1 MNGGSPLQTAIVKA
15 ATVENVPM
23 CSDMTFHFGC
33 KSKLLVLTSMR
44 HLNLKTRGD
53 IVLKHRI
60 QVTLPMKA
68 FHSIWHIKQ
77 LLKFQ
82 CSIKPQGGPAFPK

>member
-1 MNGGSPLQTAIVKA
+1 MQTAIVKV

-23 CSDMTFHFGC
+23 YSDMNFYFGC

-44 HLNLKTRGD
+44 HLNLKKRGD

-60 QVTLPMKA
+60 HVTLSMKA
-68 FHSIWHIKQ
+68 FHSIWHIEQ
-77 LLKFQ
+77 L
-82 CSIKPQGGPAFPK
+82 